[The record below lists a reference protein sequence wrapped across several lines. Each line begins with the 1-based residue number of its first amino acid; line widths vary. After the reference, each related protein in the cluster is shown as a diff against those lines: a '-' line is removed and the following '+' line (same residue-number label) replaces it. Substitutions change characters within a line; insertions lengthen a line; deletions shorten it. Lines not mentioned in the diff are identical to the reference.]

1 MDNTRYIALSKQTGI
16 WRELNVVAN
25 NLANMNTSG
34 FKAEQPL
41 FTEYLQKIP
50 SPDTISK
57 ETIRFTQDYGTVRD
71 FSTGDIMPTD
81 NPLDVAINNDGFF
94 VLDTPEGER
103 YTRKGQFQL
112 DNEGALVT
120 SEGSYVLSE
129 DNAPFFFSATEREI
143 MINKDGSVSTENG
156 YVGKLK
162 LVDFANKQKLLA
174 THSGLYT
181 TTSDNPPQE
190 MEDIT
195 IAQGMIEKSN
205 VSSVTEM
212 TKMIDLHRSFNNI
225 QKMIENE
232 HQRQSRAIDV
242 LAGV

>member
-16 WRELNVVAN
+16 WRELDIVAN

-34 FKAEQPL
+34 FKSEQPM
-41 FTEYLQKIP
+41 FTEYLEKIP
-50 SPDTISK
+50 SGDSISK

-71 FSTGDIMPTD
+71 FSAGPMSPTD

-94 VLDTPEGER
+94 VIDTPEGER

-112 DNEGALVT
+112 DTEGALVT
-120 SEGSYVLSE
+120 SDGNYVLSD
-129 DNAPFFFSATEREI
+129 DNAPFFFAATEREI
-143 MINKDGSVSTENG
+143 QINKDGSVTTENG

-162 LVDFANKQKLLA
+162 LVDFENKQKLIA

-181 TTSDNPPQE
+181 TTSDNAPQDLE
-190 MEDIT
+190 NIT

-205 VSSVTEM
+205 VSAVSEM
-212 TKMIDLHRSFNNI
+212 TRMIDLHRSFNNI